1 MPQIVTAIDID
12 APIERVWSVLSDTS
26 QWDAWNPLMGEV
38 KGALRE
44 GGKITLKF
52 TVQGKSF
59 PISVKVEDVKP
70 NERIAWVG
78 PTLKPARA
86 IFSGRHYFELK
97 KLDDGKTRLIHGER
111 FRGLIPDAEW
121 FWPKAEPVI
130 EPAYVAFNEALKK
143 RVESIH

>member
-12 APIERVWSVLSDTS
+12 APIERVWSVLSDTAG
-26 QWDAWNPLMGEV
+26 WDTWNPLMSGV

-44 GGKITLKF
+44 GGKLSLKF
-52 TVQGKSF
+52 NVEGKSL
-59 PISVKVEDVKP
+59 PISVKLEDVTE
-70 NERIAWVG
+70 NARIAWVG
-78 PTLKPARA
+78 PILKPARFV
-86 IFSGRHYFELK
+86 FSGRHYFELK
-97 KLDDGKTRLIHGER
+97 KLDDGRTRLVHGEQ

-130 EPAYVAFNEALKK
+130 EPAYVGFNEALKK